1 MARYK
6 EVEEKIDKA
15 MKLSKE
21 TGKEQSFNICMSD
34 GNISTTEIAE
44 GDKNFIDENKCQG
57 TKVSFHIH
65 PGSKDV
71 SPSPKD
77 PPNIQPDV
85 VKA

>member
-1 MARYK
+1 MTRYK
-6 EVEEKIDKA
+6 EVEEKIDTA

-21 TGKEQSFNICMSD
+21 TGKEQSFNICIGD

-44 GDKNFIDENKCQG
+44 DRNFIDENKCQG
-57 TKVSFHIH
+57 TKGSFHIH

-85 VKA
+85 VKV